1 MKRQYIMDNFSET
14 EIMRM
19 VVENSPEI
27 ARIILK
33 DHNCEIRKDHK
44 EGIKILE
51 VVRKQIK

>member
-1 MKRQYIMDNFSET
+1 MDNFSET